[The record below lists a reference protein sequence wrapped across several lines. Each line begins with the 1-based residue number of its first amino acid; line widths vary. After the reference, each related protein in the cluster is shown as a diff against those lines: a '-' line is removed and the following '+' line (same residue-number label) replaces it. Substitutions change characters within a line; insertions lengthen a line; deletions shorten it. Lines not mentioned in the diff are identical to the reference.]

1 VNRKHDSCNFRV
13 IITHSMMTAVDLL
26 KQERLN
32 LASGEISISVGAEPN
47 HVQAEN
53 LKKWR

>member
-1 VNRKHDSCNFRV
+1 
-13 IITHSMMTAVDLL
+13 MMTAVDLL